1 MAEVK
6 YSWPSRDETQLIGKS
21 RERLDGIEK
30 ATGAA
35 KYTYDVNL
43 DNQLIVRALGSPHAH
58 CRVKSVD
65 TRAAEKVPGVV
76 HVHLLRAPKK
86 DENGELVIPEIRG
99 QGELIAAVAAE
110 TEGAAA
116 EGVAQLKV
124 EYELLDV
131 FVTEEDLQAA
141 EAAGR
146 AKSSGGGIELEK
158 EPGDD
163 EDEDEFETKEIARL
177 FAESKHVVEGYY
189 GIDVITHCC
198 LEPHG
203 STVEWKG
210 DKLEVHLSTQNVSGT
225 DDGFANSLGI
235 TADEVDVHC
244 QYVGGGFGSKFAPD
258 YWGIAAAEISK
269 ATGRPVKFMLTRDQE
284 LKIGGSRPSG
294 YMKVRL
300 GADENGL
307 VQIWDSHQWG
317 TSGHRGGGVSVGV
330 IPYVYRPKNYR
341 RRATAIAT
349 NNENARAW
357 RAPNHPQACA
367 ISQTAYDDLAAKM
380 GADSYDI
387 FMRNLEN
394 ISSQQQANV
403 YAEEMKVG
411 AELMGWKAKWHPHGK
426 GDKKGSIV
434 EGLGMGIH
442 TWGGTA
448 NSSNCLL
455 KVHPDGGVESYCGT
469 QDLGTGTRTV
479 CAVVLAETFGLPV
492 EAVNVNIGISTY
504 PASGASGGS
513 TTVGAVSE
521 SHRRAA
527 QDALGQ
533 LLDKAAAMRTIS
545 ICSEVI
551 RCAKHIVARNS
562 ERTLWQGAGFSSAVN
577 RYVRPSGVIS

>member
-76 HVHLLRAPKK
+76 HVHLMRAPKK
-86 DENGELVIPEIRG
+86 DENGDLVIPEIRG

-146 AKSSGGGIELEK
+146 TRSGGGGIELEK

-244 QYVGGGFGSKFAPD
+244 QYVEQCGGGKGMWAEESGNAVPGHSFDVRDVGLVFTVTSDMHHAHGVSASVVVSGQRKRNKSPTFTQGTKREIRPD
-258 YWGIAAAEISK
+258 
-269 ATGRPVKFMLTRDQE
+269 RHLTQDDHLHFVVGKE
-284 LKIGGSRPSG
+284 SG
-294 YMKVRL
+294 DTLRTTVVRL
-300 GADENGL
+300 DRLPSCPGAL
-307 VQIWDSHQWG
+307 
-317 TSGHRGGGVSVGV
+317 
-330 IPYVYRPKNYR
+330 
-341 RRATAIAT
+341 
-349 NNENARAW
+349 
-357 RAPNHPQACA
+357 
-367 ISQTAYDDLAAKM
+367 
-380 GADSYDI
+380 
-387 FMRNLEN
+387 
-394 ISSQQQANV
+394 
-403 YAEEMKVG
+403 
-411 AELMGWKAKWHPHGK
+411 
-426 GDKKGSIV
+426 
-434 EGLGMGIH
+434 
-442 TWGGTA
+442 
-448 NSSNCLL
+448 
-455 KVHPDGGVESYCGT
+455 
-469 QDLGTGTRTV
+469 
-479 CAVVLAETFGLPV
+479 
-492 EAVNVNIGISTY
+492 
-504 PASGASGGS
+504 
-513 TTVGAVSE
+513 
-521 SHRRAA
+521 
-527 QDALGQ
+527 
-533 LLDKAAAMRTIS
+533 
-545 ICSEVI
+545 
-551 RCAKHIVARNS
+551 
-562 ERTLWQGAGFSSAVN
+562 
-577 RYVRPSGVIS
+577 